1 MNGGFRNSVCVGAYT
16 NSVIYGCGKGGGGGG
31 LMSGTCPTIPQ
42 TTVVRTDHLE
52 QL

>member
-16 NSVIYGCGKGGGGGG
+16 NSVIYGCGKRGG